1 MISQFSVIYC
11 TASYNLELS
20 PKPSNTLRDK
30 INVLPTSSSQR
41 VLYVTK
47 PRFFPFYL
55 WPSHF
60 VLGPE
65 IEMEKTRSITYPT
78 DFHVYFLSS
87 FLLYSNYVDSV
98 LNSNVQQGF
107 IQLSSSFVLQIN
119 SLTIFCKYSGN
130 PLYGHPLNTDN
141 PILRTVSFSPTKS
154 SYFF

>member
-1 MISQFSVIYC
+1 MCYQHRLRSEYC
-11 TASYNLELS
+11 MLRNL
-20 PKPSNTLRDK
+20 
-30 INVLPTSSSQR
+30 V
-41 VLYVTK
+41 
-47 PRFFPFYL
+47 FFPFYL

-154 SYFF
+154 SYIFSKINPLITDTR